1 MQETIESLIPLSE
14 LRTGNH
20 GVLEFMRAGRGLS
33 SRLTSLG
40 LTPGTD
46 VVVLQ
51 NYGHGPMIVNV
62 RGTHVALSRGL
73 ARHLLIKVE
82 ELK

>member
-1 MQETIESLIPLSE
+1 MREIFGTLIPLSE
-14 LRTGNH
+14 IQTGNH
-20 GVLEFMRAGRGLS
+20 GVLESMRAGRGLS

-46 VVVLQ
+46 VTVLQ
-51 NYGHGPMIVNV
+51 NYGHGPMIINV

-73 ARHLLIKVE
+73 ARHLLVKME
-82 ELK
+82 DSK

>member
-1 MQETIESLIPLSE
+1 MRDIFGSLTPLSE
-14 LRTGNH
+14 MQTGNH
-20 GVLEFMRAGRGLS
+20 GVLELMHSGRGLS

-46 VVVLQ
+46 VTVLQ
-51 NYGHGPMIVNV
+51 NYGHGPMIINV

-73 ARHLLIKVE
+73 ARHLLVKME
-82 ELK
+82 ETE

>member
-1 MQETIESLIPLSE
+1 MREIFSTLIPLSE
-14 LRTGNH
+14 IQTGNH
-20 GVLEFMRAGRGLS
+20 GVLESMHAGRGLS

-46 VVVLQ
+46 VTVLQ
-51 NYGHGPMIVNV
+51 NYGHGPMIINV

-73 ARHLLIKVE
+73 ARHLLVKME
-82 ELK
+82 DSK